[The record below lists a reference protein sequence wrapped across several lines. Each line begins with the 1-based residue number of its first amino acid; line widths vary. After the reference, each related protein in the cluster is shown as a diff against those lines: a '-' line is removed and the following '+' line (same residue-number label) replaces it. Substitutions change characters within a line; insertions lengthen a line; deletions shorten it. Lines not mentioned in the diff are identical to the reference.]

1 MFFPLPY
8 KLATVVAAAFIL
20 TSCASTTDPVD
31 LGGGQYSVSS
41 SNFWAWSGA
50 GQQSDALEAAKK
62 FCAKQGKVI
71 RVTSM
76 KATDARAYTNVA
88 SGQVTFVCEDP
99 TEDEPVALANGIY
112 MLAGS
117 SSGHQGIKAR
127 YELIKTA
134 SKFCAKKGLKVEP
147 IADTREA
154 SANFTS
160 ITGKTD
166 TGNTAENVLQSTSA
180 DLMFRCIAD

>member
-1 MFFPLPY
+1 MTAAV
-8 KLATVVAAAFIL
+8 ATIL
-20 TSCASTTDPVD
+20 VLSGCASTTDPVD

-99 TEDEPVALANGIY
+99 SEDEPVALANGVY

-127 YELIKTA
+127 YELIKAA

-147 IADTREA
+147 LADTREA

-166 TGNTAENVLQSTSA
+166 TGNTAENILQSTSA
-180 DLMFRCIAD
+180 DLMFRCVAD